1 MQPKD
6 NQMQEQNHAMMES
19 QMRIGK
25 PCVLWPLILMV
36 YNQQLQF
43 QLIREKKMKVK
54 FLVFLKT
61 FSAPVLKSTTLYF
74 TSIFVLGANLFIEV
88 KREYP
93 TKKGTIM
100 IVTVT
105 AISLIGNINKSD
117 KLRV

>member
-1 MQPKD
+1 MMSLWD
-6 NQMQEQNHAMMES
+6 ALRMNMMISYQELVRTFPNTRA
-19 QMRIGK
+19 
-25 PCVLWPLILMV
+25 
-36 YNQQLQF
+36 
-43 QLIREKKMKVK
+43 KKMKVK

-61 FSAPVLKSTTLYF
+61 FAAPVLKSTTLYF
-74 TSIFVLGANLFIEV
+74 TSIFFLGANLFIEV